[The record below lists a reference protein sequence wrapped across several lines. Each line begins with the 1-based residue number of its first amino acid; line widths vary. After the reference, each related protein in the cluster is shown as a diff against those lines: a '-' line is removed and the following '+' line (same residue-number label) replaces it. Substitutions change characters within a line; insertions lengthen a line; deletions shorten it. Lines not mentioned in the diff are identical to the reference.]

1 MAKEPD
7 NLTLKLLRRLDEK
20 TGRLLDDMHDLKV
33 CITVVEEGLAGVY
46 RRMDRLDERLER
58 VERRLDL
65 TEA

>member
-20 TGRLLDDMHDLKV
+20 TDRLLDDMHDLKV
-33 CITVVEEGLAGVY
+33 PITAVEEGLAGVH